1 MMMPEGVLM
10 EEVKLA
16 NGLSL
21 FIYDQSRPLAGDR
34 WLVKLL
40 LFVPIKIRPEH
51 FSHLHDANRAY
62 VAFVAAM
69 GGDIAMQ
76 QPRSRNF
83 ISHKDMPETLMQIK
97 QDILT
102 AILPYVSNPDFEARF
117 IAKRY
122 GEWCEEQRLERA
134 QLKPFR

>member
-1 MMMPEGVLM
+1 MPEGLLM

-40 LFVPIKIRPEH
+40 LFIPIKIKSEH
-51 FSHLHDANRAY
+51 FAHVHDAKRAY
-62 VAFVAAM
+62 GAFVDAM
-69 GGDIAMQ
+69 GDEIAMQ
-76 QPRSRNF
+76 QPRMRNF
-83 ISHKDMPETLMQIK
+83 INHKDMQETLMQIK
-97 QDILT
+97 EDVLT

-117 IAKRY
+117 IKKRY
-122 GEWCEEQRLERA
+122 GEWCAEQKLEQA
-134 QLKPFR
+134 QSKPFR